1 MTGNIRNTSSSFTAN
16 DLMKYVLIFF
26 IWATFFD
33 GYAQVKIISMER
45 LDKIVNTEDDTTRV
59 INFWATWCSPC
70 IEELPY
76 FEAVNET
83 MADKKIKILLIS
95 LDFRSVLESS
105 VVPFLKKKNIR
116 SEVLLLDEP
125 DANSFIDKV
134 SPQWSGAIPAT
145 LIVNNKQSIRR
156 FYEKKFTKDELF
168 SILET
173 ITERN
178 KK

>member
-1 MTGNIRNTSSSFTAN
+1 
-16 DLMKYVLIFF
+16 MKIIYALIFL
-26 IWATFFD
+26 IWASFFD
-33 GYAQVKIISMER
+33 GYAQVQVISAGR
-45 LDKIVNTEDDTTRV
+45 LDRIMNTDDDTTRV

-83 MADKKIKILLIS
+83 MADKKIKVLLVS

-116 SEVLLLDEP
+116 SEALLLDEP
-125 DANSFIDKV
+125 DANSYIDQI
-134 SPQWSGAIPAT
+134 SPEWSGAIPAT
-145 LIVNNKQSIRR
+145 LIVNNRKHIRR
-156 FYEKKFTKDELF
+156 FYEKKFTKNELF

-178 KK
+178 IK